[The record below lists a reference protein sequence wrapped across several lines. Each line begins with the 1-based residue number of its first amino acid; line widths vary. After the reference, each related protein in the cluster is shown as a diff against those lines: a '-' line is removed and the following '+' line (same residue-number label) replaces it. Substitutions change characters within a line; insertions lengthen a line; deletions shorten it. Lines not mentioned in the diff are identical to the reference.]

1 MEERSGNLFGPFTE
15 NRMSTLDKS
24 SPFLGDTGE
33 RVAELE
39 FFGCRSL
46 LTLTLPQ
53 IHTKTNL
60 VDIIK
65 HSALDHRDEGP
76 WNLVECVGVE
86 LLAGGEVEL
95 SGRPLATLRA
105 GTRTRDT
112 KTILTIK
119 DKNNN

>member
-33 RVAELE
+33 HVAELE

-60 VDIIK
+60 VDIIA
-65 HSALDHRDEGP
+65 HSVLDRQG
-76 WNLVECVGVE
+76 
-86 LLAGGEVEL
+86 
-95 SGRPLATLRA
+95 
-105 GTRTRDT
+105 
-112 KTILTIK
+112 
-119 DKNNN
+119 

>member
-1 MEERSGNLFGPFTE
+1 
-15 NRMSTLDKS
+15 MSTLDKS

-39 FFGCRSL
+39 FFRCQSL
-46 LTLTLPQ
+46 LTLTPP

-65 HSALDHRDEGP
+65 TSVLDHRDEGP
-76 WNLVECVGVE
+76 SNLVECVGVE

-112 KTILTIK
+112 KTILTI
-119 DKNNN
+119 